1 MMRSSLSIAKVKRAA
16 SSLRRAQRGEIP
28 LCRILLPLPIPL
40 AQETFMQT
48 IKGIIPH
55 GQGARR
61 TPPIQRNWVTPFT
74 FGAFILCAVTGI
86 LMFFK
91 IHIGLVKPAHEWLS
105 WLMVVAAAFHLAR
118 NRRAF
123 ARALARPAAKAV
135 AAVFFLLLGASLL
148 PLGNDQGD
156 AGKRRRQ
163 TDQITEALTH
173 APLAT
178 VAKIANRMPE
188 ETLQILWGKGVKAQS
203 MEQSIQEIA
212 EENSQRAMDV
222 LAILFQG

>member
-1 MMRSSLSIAKVKRAA
+1 MFIGHNI
-16 SSLRRAQRGEIP
+16 RRVLEN
-28 LCRILLPLPIPL
+28 
-40 AQETFMQT
+40 TMQT
-48 IKGIIPH
+48 INGIIPA
-55 GQGARR
+55 GQKIRR
-61 TPPIQRNWVTPFT
+61 PSPVQRNWVTPFT
-74 FGAFILCAVTGI
+74 FGAFVLCAVTGI
-86 LMFFK
+86 LLFFK

-105 WLMVVAAAFHLAR
+105 WLMVVAAVFHLAR
-118 NRRAF
+118 NRRSF
-123 ARALARPAAKAV
+123 ACTLARPVARAV

-148 PLGNDQGD
+148 PLGGDQAD
-156 AGKRRRQ
+156 SGKHRRQ

-188 ETLQILWGKGVKAQS
+188 ETLQILWGQGVKAQS

-212 EENSQRAMDV
+212 EQNSQRATDV

>member
-1 MMRSSLSIAKVKRAA
+1 
-16 SSLRRAQRGEIP
+16 
-28 LCRILLPLPIPL
+28 
-40 AQETFMQT
+40 MQT